1 MWLNKAL
8 SVIIIDIFYCGP
20 FWLYILSST
29 LADIISA
36 PELYL
41 GGAVWSSSFIFL
53 PWNFLC
59 SFVSGVLSSTDSTQL
74 KKIQCD
80 LFFK

>member
-1 MWLNKAL
+1 MWLDKAL

-41 GGAVWSSSFIFL
+41 GGAVWSSSFISL

-59 SFVSGVLSSTDSTQL
+59 SFVSGVYPLL
-74 KKIQCD
+74 I
-80 LFFK
+80 LLN